1 MKLFTT
7 AADPT
12 KAIGMSEGCK
22 ADGMRPTP
30 IGEGTEFR
38 CGLVLCFHILWA
50 RRVAWHSCVHGT
62 VVTARY
68 ARLGMC

>member
-12 KAIGMSEGCK
+12 KAIGLSEGCK

-38 CGLVLCFHILWA
+38 F
-50 RRVAWHSCVHGT
+50 VALHAFRNAIPT
-62 VVTARY
+62 VPSLTKS
-68 ARLGMC
+68 